1 MSLNTRKKKPTG
13 RAAVHDLEEES
24 QTFREQSEPL
34 LTTEGTPLRDTDPLP
49 EIEASTRTNLQP
61 QMEQTIR
68 DTLGVPVQ
76 LSDDQFRQLFER
88 LAPADLAPG
97 LTRNAKQRAAG
108 SSPDNSPSDNPSDH
122 DSDRDLD
129 RPRRQ
134 TPGDRLRN
142 YTPEDRRRSPKHN
155 DPGQLDDGTSP
166 TYNAWCILLEGKLE
180 ANADWWPT
188 ERARINYVFSQT
200 TGKAQEH
207 LEPRMSRKSPDRWS
221 SVEEILDHLDV
232 VFRNY
237 FQKEQASDQ
246 YAQMTQQPSEDF
258 NDFHSEFARLASLG
272 EIPPSIWRADLY
284 RKLNRTFQ
292 DRLLA
297 TEHLYP
303 VYSELVRAC
312 QRINVRLLEHRRRF
326 PRQESTH
333 SQRYRSSTT
342 RPAVTREATPR
353 PLRGLLPAPRYPTAA
368 FRALPSSD
376 KRDSATPGPRDSP
389 TRDADPT
396 KATCFNCGEEGHFA
410 NSCPTP
416 RKTPRIH
423 EIEQDT
429 EVSGDDERTDE
440 DDTDESEN

>member
-1 MSLNTRKKKPTG
+1 MSLSTRKKKPTSKI
-13 RAAVHDLEEES
+13 ATQDLEEES

-34 LTTEGTPLRDTDPLP
+34 LTTEATPLRDTDPLP
-49 EIEASTRTNLQP
+49 EIEVSTRTNLRSHI
-61 QMEQTIR
+61 EQTIG

-88 LAPADLAPG
+88 LEPADLIPS
-97 LTRNAKQRAAG
+97 LTRNAKRRAAG
-108 SSPDNSPSDNPSDH
+108 GSPDNDPSDDPSDH
-122 DSDRDLD
+122 ESDRGLD

-134 TPGDRLRN
+134 IPGDRLRD
-142 YTPEDRRRSPKHN
+142 YTPEDRRRSPKHK

-188 ERARINYVFSQT
+188 ERSRINYVFGQT

-207 LEPRMSRKSPDRWS
+207 LEPRMSRKSPDRWT
-221 SVEEILDHLDV
+221 SVEEILDHLDI
-232 VFRNY
+232 VFRNH

-246 YAQMTQQPSEDF
+246 YARLTQQPSEDF

-272 EIPPSIWRADLY
+272 EISPIIWRPDLY

-292 DRLLA
+292 DRLLT

-303 VYSELVRAC
+303 TYSELVRAC
-312 QRINVRLLEHRRRF
+312 QRINVRLLEHHQRF
-326 PRQESTH
+326 PRQEPTH
-333 SQRYRSSTT
+333 SQRYRTNTT
-342 RPAVTREATPR
+342 RAAVTREATPR
-353 PLRGLLPAPRYPTAA
+353 PRQGLLPAPRYPTTT
-368 FRALPSSD
+368 FKALPSSD

-389 TRDADPT
+389 ARETDPT
-396 KATCFNCGEEGHFA
+396 KATCFNCSEVGHFA
-410 NSCPTP
+410 SSCPNP

-429 EVSGDDERTDE
+429 EVSGDDERNDE
-440 DDTDESEN
+440 EDTDESEN